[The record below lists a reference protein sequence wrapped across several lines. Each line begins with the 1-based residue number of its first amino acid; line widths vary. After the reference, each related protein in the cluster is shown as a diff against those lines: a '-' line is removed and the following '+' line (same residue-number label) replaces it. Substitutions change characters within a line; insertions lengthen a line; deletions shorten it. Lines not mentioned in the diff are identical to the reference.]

1 MNAQA
6 DSGARS
12 TVSGNVGGGPGE
24 GCTVQAR
31 VCTKSVCSPFLDEVA
46 GRAHL
51 EPCRR
56 GKPPRL

>member
-1 MNAQA
+1 MNAEA

-31 VCTKSVCSPFLDEVA
+31 ACTKE
-46 GRAHL
+46 
-51 EPCRR
+51 
-56 GKPPRL
+56 RLQPVP